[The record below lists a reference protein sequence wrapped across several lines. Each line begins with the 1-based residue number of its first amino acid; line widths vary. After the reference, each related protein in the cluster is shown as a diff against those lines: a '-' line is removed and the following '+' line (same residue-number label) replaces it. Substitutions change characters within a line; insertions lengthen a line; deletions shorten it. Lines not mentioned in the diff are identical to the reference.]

1 MRFWRRPRPIIG
13 SVVAVSSSDDN
24 ERHSRLASTA
34 GRLAFYPA
42 RVAARASRD
51 QLAEAADDVLIPEL
65 VRLLDRA
72 FATTLPEEVVQSAVR
87 HNVIERVAAELV
99 RSGALDRAV
108 NDALASS
115 HTTELTERIL
125 HSDQMRMVIKEVVES
140 PEVRAALTTQTV
152 GFAGEL
158 VSGIRARAV
167 RLDDRIGRRRPAA
180 ATPFAGIATRAL
192 AFGIDAALII
202 VIYASISAL
211 IAVASSLVGE
221 LRPAWLAGLLLG
233 LGLTLI
239 AGIYFVTFW
248 SGAGQTP
255 GMRLLGL
262 RLWGPR
268 GDPPSLGRS
277 LVRAVGTAIA
287 IIPLFAGYLPV
298 LFDRRRRGLP
308 DFLAGTVVVYE
319 DGPDVTPGEP
329 RSSPG

>member
-1 MRFWRRPRPIIG
+1 MRFSRRARPIID

-72 FATTLPEEVVQSAVR
+72 FATTLPEEVVQSAVK

-108 NDALASS
+108 NDALASR

-125 HSDQMRMVIKEVVES
+125 QSDQMRLVIREAAAS
-140 PEVRAALTTQTV
+140 PEVRAALTQQTT
-152 GFAGEL
+152 GLAGEL
-158 VSGIRARAV
+158 SAGIRARAV
-167 RLDDRIGRRRPAA
+167 RLDDRIGRRRRAA
-180 ATPFAGIATRAL
+180 AAPFAGIATRAL
-192 AFGIDAALII
+192 AFGIDAALVI
-202 VIYASISAL
+202 VIYASLSAL

-221 LRPAWLAGLLLG
+221 LRPVWLAGLLLG
-233 LGLTLI
+233 IGLTLI

-268 GDPPSLGRS
+268 GEPPSLGRS
-277 LVRAVGTAIA
+277 LIRAVGTAIA
-287 IIPLFAGYLPV
+287 IIPLFAGYIPV
-298 LFDRRRRGLP
+298 LFDARRRGLP

-319 DGPDVTPGEP
+319 DGPEVTPAEP
-329 RSSPG
+329 QSSRG

>member
-1 MRFWRRPRPIIG
+1 M
-13 SVVAVSSSDDN
+13 SSSDDN
-24 ERHSRLASTA
+24 ERHSRFASTA

-51 QLAEAADDVLIPEL
+51 QLAEAADDVLIPEI

-72 FATTLPEEVVQSAVR
+72 FATTLPEEIVQAAVK

-125 HSDQMRMVIKEVVES
+125 QSDQMRLVIREAAAS
-140 PEVRAALTTQTV
+140 PEVRAALTQQTA
-152 GFAGEL
+152 GFADEL
-158 VSGIRARAV
+158 SAGIRTRAV

-180 ATPFAGIATRAL
+180 AAPFAGIATRAL
-192 AFGIDAALII
+192 AFGIDAALVI

-233 LGLTLI
+233 VGLTLI

-277 LVRAVGTAIA
+277 LVRGVGTAIA

-308 DFLAGTVVVYE
+308 DFLAGTVVVYD
-319 DGPDVTPGEP
+319 DGPEVMSDEP
-329 RSSPG
+329 RSSRG

>member
-1 MRFWRRPRPIIG
+1 M
-13 SVVAVSSSDDN
+13 SSSDDN

-42 RVAARASRD
+42 RVAARASRE
-51 QLAEAADDVLIPEL
+51 QLAGAADDVLIPEL

-72 FATTLPEEVVQSAVR
+72 FATTLPEEVVQSAVK

-125 HSDQMRMVIKEVVES
+125 HSDQMRLVIREAAAS
-140 PEVRAALTTQTV
+140 PEVRAALTQQTA
-152 GFAGEL
+152 GFADEL
-158 VSGIRARAV
+158 AAGIRTRAV
-167 RLDDRIGRRRPAA
+167 RLDDRIGRRRPPATAA
-180 ATPFAGIATRAL
+180 PFAGIATRAL
-192 AFGIDAALII
+192 AFGIDAALVI
-202 VIYASISAL
+202 VVYASISAL

-233 LGLTLI
+233 VGLTLI

-248 SGAGQTP
+248 SGTGQTP

-277 LVRAVGTAIA
+277 LARAVGTAIA

-298 LFDRRRRGLP
+298 LFDSRRRGLP
-308 DFLAGTVVVYE
+308 DFLAGTVVVYD
-319 DGPDVTPGEP
+319 DGPEVTPDEP
-329 RSSPG
+329 RSSRG